1 MKVIYKYELGT
12 EGETRIIN
20 DNIEKFLHVESQ
32 NGYPMVWA
40 EVNLDEKS
48 NSSWRI
54 FCIGTGWD
62 YPNEVFDGQFQELL
76 SINMVMYGITTR
88 DGPRNKT
95 IHF

>member
-20 DNIEKFLHVESQ
+20 DNIEKFLHIESQ

-62 YPNEVFDGQFQELL
+62 YPDEVFDGQYLGTAL
-76 SINMVMYGITTR
+76 DKYGYVWHYYARRTE
-88 DGPRNKT
+88 K
-95 IHF
+95 

>member
-40 EVNLDEKS
+40 EVNLDKKS
-48 NSSWRI
+48 NNSWRI
-54 FCIGTGWD
+54 LCIGTGWD
-62 YPNEVFDGQFQELL
+62 YPDEVFDGQYLGTAL
-76 SINMVMYGITTR
+76 DKYGYVWHYYARRTE
-88 DGPRNKT
+88 K
-95 IHF
+95 